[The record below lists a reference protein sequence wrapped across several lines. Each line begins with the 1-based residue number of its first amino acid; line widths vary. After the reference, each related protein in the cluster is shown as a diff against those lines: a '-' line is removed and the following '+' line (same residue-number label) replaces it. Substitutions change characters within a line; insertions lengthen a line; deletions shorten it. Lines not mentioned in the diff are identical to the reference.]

1 MLKGKSKEGKKGVEE
16 KTFLE
21 MWEVKEKLNK
31 FFGKKNEKSLKD
43 SKNLSQKFLCSTFD
57 GSDKIE
63 RIEFILKN
71 LKSEAALEILQKM
84 EGIVEELVDNLDQ
97 KLKTPLYKLPL
108 SKIAEK
114 EGSKL
119 PLAIELL
126 CQKISE
132 RLDKEKEGVDHQ
144 LYSLGKE
151 EKTLCE
157 SFIKFFQL
165 GSSYELDLDEIS
177 LPVLLLVL
185 KTILESLNTPLF
197 TDLISELIL
206 VKKNF
211 EQLEN
216 SLKSALSLVP
226 ECNLQVIAC
235 VCSTLKKLL
244 DSCKTNKSKLNL
256 SNMFLPSFI
265 SQEYDEDFEFAILA
279 LHFLIINFPR
289 FQICPDFEKQKSN
302 EYFEVSTCSPLG
314 PSNLVIKV

>member
-177 LPVLLLVL
+177 LPVLLFVLRNVL
-185 KTILESLNTPLF
+185 KTLNSPLF
-197 TDLISELIL
+197 TVLISELIL
-206 VKKNF
+206 IKKNF
-211 EQLEN
+211 EDPEYYF
-216 SLKSALSLVP
+216 KSALSLVP
-226 ECNLQVIAC
+226 DCNFRVVAC
-235 VCSTLKKLL
+235 VCSTLNKMFNKCKKTSSPKNISTLFMPIFFHSNV
-244 DSCKTNKSKLNL
+244 DPNCKKA
-256 SNMFLPSFI
+256 I
-265 SQEYDEDFEFAILA
+265 SSIQY
-279 LHFLIINFPR
+279 LISNFPA
-289 FQICPDFEKQKSN
+289 FQKKNI
-302 EYFEVSTCSPLG
+302 
-314 PSNLVIKV
+314 